1 MSPRKMVK
9 PKKKKYSVV
18 LFNDSINEYLYVVD
32 VLKGIVGMELTQA
45 ENAAN
50 LAQRLGSY
58 VIKSLDELQEAEAYV
73 DLLLDCG
80 LNVELHY

>member
-1 MSPRKMVK
+1 MSPRKVVK
-9 PKKKKYSVV
+9 SKKKKYSVV

-50 LAQRLGSY
+50 LAQRLGSM
-58 VIKSLDELQEAEAYV
+58 
-73 DLLLDCG
+73 
-80 LNVELHY
+80 

>member
-18 LFNDSINEYLYVVD
+18 LFNDSINEYLYVID

-58 VIKSLDELQEAEAYV
+58 VIKSLDELSEAEAYV